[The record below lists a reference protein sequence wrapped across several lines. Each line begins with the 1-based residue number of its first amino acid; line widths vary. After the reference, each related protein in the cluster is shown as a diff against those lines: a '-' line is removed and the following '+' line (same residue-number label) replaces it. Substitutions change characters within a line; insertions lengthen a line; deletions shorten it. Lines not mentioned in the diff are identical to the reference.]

1 MRGRSVWGLRE
12 AFGKAAW
19 HWRQLCKAGGE
30 AKAQRTEKEK
40 AWGWGNGGE
49 CGRGHS
55 PQDHLPIMAATLGFY
70 TQRRSTPC
78 SRRLRLGCR

>member
-49 CGRGHS
+49 CGRGPQSAGPFAHHGSHARILHTEEKYPLLKTS
-55 PQDHLPIMAATLGFY
+55 P
-70 TQRRSTPC
+70 
-78 SRRLRLGCR
+78 SRM